1 MDLLGYLSRN
11 EETRMVEQE
20 KVQQALQVRIQVS
33 LRDLAT
39 GLV

>member
-1 MDLLGYLSRN
+1 MDLLSYLRQN

-20 KVQQALQVRIQVS
+20 RLKQALQFRIQVS
-33 LRDLAT
+33 LRGLTT